1 MQGDTI
7 IEYDGVRDLTT
18 EKFIALTAQTRKS
31 KTKHLVVFVRDGYEY
46 SVRVSSGFVGVSVMD
61 TNLRGPFKK
70 PRTRPETEPKDDKDK
85 KSKGLNWT

>member
-7 IEYDGVRDLTT
+7 IEYDGVGELTT

-31 KTKHLVVFVRDGYEY
+31 KSKHVVVFVRDGYEH
-46 SVRVSSGFVGVSVMD
+46 SVKVSSGFVGVSVMD
-61 TNLRGPFKK
+61 TNLRGPLKK
-70 PRTRPETEPKDDKDK
+70 PGDRPEPGYDKDK